1 MDECDV
7 AAELQQMDREGG
19 LRVAL
24 RTAHREEAKLFIN
37 GQRCCLDC
45 EEPIDPDRLKASPG
59 AVRCVFCQRK
69 RERNDS
75 TLTPTLSPQGRGSL
89 KGRGF

>member
-7 AAELQQMDREGG
+7 AAELQQMDREGA

-24 RTAHREEAKLFIN
+24 RAAHRREEALYIN
-37 GQRCCLDC
+37 DARCCLDC
-45 EEPIDPDRLKASPG
+45 EEPIEPERLSANPD

-69 RERNDS
+69 HER
-75 TLTPTLSPQGRGSL
+75 RG
-89 KGRGF
+89 

>member
-24 RTAHREEAKLFIN
+24 RAAHHREQPLVIDGE
-37 GQRCCLDC
+37 RCCLDC
-45 EEPIDPDRLKASPG
+45 EEPIEPERLAANPG
-59 AVRCVFCQRK
+59 AVRCVGCQHK
-69 RERNDS
+69 HERR
-75 TLTPTLSPQGRGSL
+75 T
-89 KGRGF
+89 

>member
-24 RTAHREEAKLFIN
+24 RAARRKEKALIVDGE
-37 GQRCCLDC
+37 RCCLDC
-45 EEPIDPDRLKASPG
+45 EAPIDPDRLSANPD
-59 AVRCVFCQRK
+59 AVRCVGCQQRNERK
-69 RERNDS
+69 
-75 TLTPTLSPQGRGSL
+75 
-89 KGRGF
+89 